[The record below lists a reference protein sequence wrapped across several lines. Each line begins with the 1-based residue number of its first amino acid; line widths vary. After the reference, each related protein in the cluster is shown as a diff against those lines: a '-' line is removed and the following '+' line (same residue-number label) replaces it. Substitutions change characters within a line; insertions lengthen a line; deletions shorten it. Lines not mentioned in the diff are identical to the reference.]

1 MVTTTGK
8 LHNPFRFRE
17 ISQNGTQL
25 SAIYQDLPLNMRHL
39 STTKL
44 AREDLQH
51 TMKSRIKRASRAR
64 PSLFVAAT
72 TTKVLLVFTGY
83 FLARMVTSAQPNEVG
98 LAVRMQSA
106 FIAVLSPEVIPLAA
120 LLRD

>member
-72 TTKVLLVFTGY
+72 TTKVLLAFYWLLSRTHGY
-83 FLARMVTSAQPNEVG
+83 
-98 LAVRMQSA
+98 
-106 FIAVLSPEVIPLAA
+106 LSPAKRGGARGPHAI
-120 LLRD
+120 RIYRRFKS